1 VDYMIEGAREHGLDA
16 DYVEQLVAIRKT
28 LD

>member
-1 VDYMIEGAREHGLDA
+1 VDFMIEGAREHGLDA
-16 DYVEQLVAIRKT
+16 EYVENLVAIRKT